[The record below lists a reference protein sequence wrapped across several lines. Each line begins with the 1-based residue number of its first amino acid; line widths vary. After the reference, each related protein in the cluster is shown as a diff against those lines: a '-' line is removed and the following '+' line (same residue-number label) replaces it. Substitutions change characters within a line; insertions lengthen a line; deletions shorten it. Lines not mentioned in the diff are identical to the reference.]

1 MSIVEEN
8 KRMHAEL
15 YIPSRAVGFT
25 RVGQEVRLM
34 YDAFPYQKF
43 GTFSGKIRTISRTV
57 IAPNELDNALKD
69 STKEA
74 VYQIDAYIDQQ
85 TVEAFNQ
92 SIKLQPGMSMKASIV
107 LDKRSFLDW
116 ILEPVNTIKKRAL

>member
-1 MSIVEEN
+1 
-8 KRMHAEL
+8 
-15 YIPSRAVGFT
+15 
-25 RVGQEVRLM
+25 M